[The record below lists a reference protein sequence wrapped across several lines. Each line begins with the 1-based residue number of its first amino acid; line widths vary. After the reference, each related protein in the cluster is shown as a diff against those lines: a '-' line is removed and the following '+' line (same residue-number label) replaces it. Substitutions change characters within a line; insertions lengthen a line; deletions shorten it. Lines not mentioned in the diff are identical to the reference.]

1 MPFVLR
7 ALASIVVAI
16 AAVVAL
22 ATLAGT
28 LAHVLG
34 GIAVSVS
41 VLTFTRAIMALAAE
55 PGEQRQRS
63 ANPVEHG

>member
-7 ALASIVVAI
+7 ALVSIVVAI

-22 ATLAGT
+22 ATLADT

-41 VLTFTRAIMALAAE
+41 VLTFTRALMAFAAE
-55 PGEQRQRS
+55 PGEQRRRS
-63 ANPVEHG
+63 GTPVDDG

>member
-7 ALASIVVAI
+7 ALVSIAVAI
-16 AAVVAL
+16 AAAVAL
-22 ATLAGT
+22 ATLTGT

-41 VLTFTRAIMALAAE
+41 VLTFTRAIMAFAAE
-55 PGEQRQRS
+55 PGEQRQR
-63 ANPVEHG
+63 AGTP